1 MVTVKKIEYH
11 ELSVLSELYH
21 QLIGQY
27 SDKARLHEV
36 YRLIEADPNYYLLGA
51 YVDGQLA
58 GSLMGIICYDL
69 VDQCKPFMVIENV
82 IVSSQAQRKGVGQQ
96 LMLRIEQIARDR
108 ECGYIILVSGAQRKE
123 AHLFYE
129 KMGYRE
135 EQVEGFRK
143 HL

>member
-11 ELSVLSELYH
+11 ELSVP
-21 QLIGQY
+21 
-27 SDKARLHEV
+27 R
-36 YRLIEADPNYYLLGA
+36 RF
-51 YVDGQLA
+51 
-58 GSLMGIICYDL
+58 MGIICYDL

>member
-1 MVTVKKIEYH
+1 MVIVKKIEYH
-11 ELSVLSELYH
+11 ELSALSELYH
-21 QLIGQY
+21 QLMGQY
-27 SDKARLHEV
+27 SDKDRLHEV

-51 YVDGQLA
+51 YADGQLA

-69 VDQCKPFMVIENV
+69 VEQCKPFMVIENV
-82 IVSSQAQRKGVGQQ
+82 IVSSHAQRKGVGQQ